1 MSGVL
6 VVLANSV
13 ESREDEFNDW
23 YSEVHVP
30 EILALPS
37 FLSARR
43 FRLDRRAPTNSS
55 HGYLTVYEV
64 SDAAVAAAELQTAG
78 QAGHLTMS
86 DALDAEAVT
95 QGFFTQI

>member
-23 YSEVHVP
+23 YSTVHVP

-37 FLSARR
+37 FLSAKR
-43 FRLDRRAPTNSS
+43 FQLDRRVPTSSS

-64 SDAAVAAAELQTAG
+64 TDAAVAAGELGAAG
-78 QAGHLTMS
+78 QAGRLTLS
-86 DALDAEAVT
+86 DALDAEAVI
-95 QGFFTQI
+95 QGFYTQI